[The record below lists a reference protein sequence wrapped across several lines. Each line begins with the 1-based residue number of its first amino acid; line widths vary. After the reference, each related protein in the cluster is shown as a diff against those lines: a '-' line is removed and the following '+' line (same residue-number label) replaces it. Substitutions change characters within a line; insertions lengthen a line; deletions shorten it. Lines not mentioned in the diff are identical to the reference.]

1 MTTTAKLNQLIEA
14 RNNEAKK
21 LQKQANTSK
30 GAMEIINAYKKQFNE
45 TGFVQLNDA
54 ISELA
59 RLNAL
64 KSLEAVA

>member
-14 RNNEAKK
+14 RNIEAKK

-30 GAMEIINAYKKQFNE
+30 GAMEIIKAYKAQFKE

-54 ISELA
+54 IAELA
-59 RLNAL
+59 RVNAL
-64 KSLEAVA
+64 KNLEAVA

>member
-1 MTTTAKLNQLIEA
+1 MTTAQKINQLMEA
-14 RNNEAKK
+14 RNLEIKK

-30 GAMEIINAYKKQFNE
+30 GCLEIIATYKAQFNE

-59 RLNAL
+59 RVNAL
-64 KSLEAVA
+64 KSMEAVA